1 MKKINVNA
9 NGGSYAVCVGG
20 GLLGNIAVM
29 LKEILPKAQKIFV
42 ITDETVA
49 PLYLDATLKNIAE
62 GGFETGF
69 SIIPAGEQSKSG
81 TTYLTLL
88 QTLADAK
95 ITRTDALVALGGGVV
110 GDLTGFLA
118 ATFLRGISYVQLPTT
133 LLSMVDS
140 SVGGKT
146 AINLGT
152 SKNLVGAFYQP
163 RLVLCD
169 TQTLQTL
176 PKAAFADGM
185 AEIIKYGM
193 IDSPPLLSQL
203 QGGDLTQMDDMI
215 AQCISMKRDVVEE
228 DERDTG
234 KRQLLN
240 FGHTIGH
247 AIEQLTQQKISH
259 GQAVALGMVMETR
272 AAVKMG
278 LCAEKALTQL
288 IKLLAEFELPTAQTF
303 CAEHLYEAALGDKK
317 RLGDTITVV
326 TPEAFGKCELYTM
339 KIEQMFDWI
348 KQGVSV

>member
-1 MKKINVNA
+1 MKKISVNA
-9 NGGSYAVCVGG
+9 NSGSYEVCVGAKIRLQIG
-20 GLLGNIAVM
+20 TM
-29 LKEILPKAQKIFV
+29 LQQTLPKTQKIF
-42 ITDETVA
+42 IIADETVA
-49 PLYLDATLKNIAE
+49 ALYLDATLKNIKSA
-62 GGFETGF
+62 GFETDYA
-69 SIIPAGEQSKSG
+69 IIPAGEQSKSG

-118 ATFLRGISYVQLPTT
+118 ATFLRGIPYVQMPTT

-146 AINLGT
+146 AINLGA

-163 RLVLCD
+163 RLVVCD
-169 TQTLQTL
+169 VDTLQTL
-176 PKAAFADGM
+176 PKTAFADGM

-193 IDSPPLLSQL
+193 IDSVLLLQQL
-203 QGGDLTQMDDMI
+203 QSGDLTQIDDII

-288 IKLLAEFELPTAQTF
+288 IDLLRQFDLPTAQTF
-303 CAEHLYEAALGDKK
+303 CAKGLLEAALGDKK

-326 TPEAFGKCELYTM
+326 TPSAFGTCELYTM

>member
-1 MKKINVNA
+1 MKKISVNA
-9 NGGSYAVCVGG
+9 GSGSYEVCIGG
-20 GLLGNIAVM
+20 GLLKNIGAM
-29 LKEILPKAQKIFV
+29 LKETLPKAQKIVV

-49 PLYLDATLKNIAE
+49 PLYLDTTLKNIAE
-62 GGFETGF
+62 AGFEADF
-69 SIIPAGEQSKSG
+69 DVIASGEQSKSG
-81 TTYLTLL
+81 ATYLTLL
-88 QTLADAK
+88 QTLAEKK

-118 ATFLRGISYVQLPTT
+118 ATFLRGIPYVQVPTT

-169 TQTLQTL
+169 TDTLQTL
-176 PKAAFADGM
+176 SKEAFADGM
-185 AEIIKYGM
+185 TEIIKCGM
-193 IDSPPLLSQL
+193 IDSLSLLQQL
-203 QGGDLTQMDDMI
+203 QSGDVSQMDDII
-215 AQCISMKRDVVEE
+215 AHCVTMKRDVVEE

-247 AIEQLTQQKISH
+247 AVEQLSHQQISH

-272 AAVKMG
+272 AAIRMG
-278 LCAEKALTQL
+278 LCPENALTQL
-288 IKLLAEFELPTAQTF
+288 IKLLEQFDLPTVQHY
-303 CAEHLYEAALGDKK
+303 CAEDLYEAALGDKK
-317 RLGDTITVV
+317 RAGGKITVV
-326 TPEAFGKCELYTM
+326 TPRAFGKCELYTM

>member
-9 NGGSYAVCVGG
+9 DGGSYAVCVGG
-20 GLLGNIAVM
+20 GLLENIGAM
-29 LKEILPKAQKIFV
+29 LKETLPKTQKVFV

-49 PLYLDATLKNIAE
+49 PLYLDKTLKNIAE
-62 GGFETGF
+62 AGFETGF
-69 SIIPAGEQSKSG
+69 SIIPMGEQSKSG
-81 TTYLTLL
+81 ATYLTLL
-88 QTLADAK
+88 QTLAEKK
-95 ITRTDALVALGGGVV
+95 ITRTDALIALGGGVV

-118 ATFLRGISYVQLPTT
+118 ATFLRGIPYVQVPTT

-176 PKAAFADGM
+176 PPIAFADGR
-185 AEIIKYGM
+185 AEIMKYGM
-193 IDSPPLLSQL
+193 IDSLPLLSQL
-203 QGGDLTQMDDMI
+203 QSGDLTQMDDII
-215 AQCISMKRDVVEE
+215 AQCIAMKRDLVEE

-247 AIEQLTQQKISH
+247 AIEQLSHQQISH

-272 AAVKMG
+272 AAVRMG
-278 LCAEKALTQL
+278 LCPENALSQL
-288 IKLLAEFELPTAQTF
+288 IKLLEQFELPTAQTF
-303 CAEHLYEAALGDKK
+303 CAENLLEAALGDKK
-317 RLGDTITVV
+317 RHGDMITVV
-326 TPEAFGKCELYTM
+326 TPRKFGKCELYTM
-339 KIEQMFDWI
+339 NIEQMFDWI
-348 KQGVSV
+348 EQGVNV